1 MQGTP
6 LPWKRRFYVLATE
19 VQAFILLLSY
29 VSKALKSST
38 MKRYGQIY
46 EAKTENPASTL
57 SQNENLIIG
66 SQHSIY

>member
-6 LPWKRRFYVLATE
+6 SPWNRRFYVLATE
-19 VQAFILLLSY
+19 VPAFILLLSY
-29 VSKALKSST
+29 VSKPLSSSR

-46 EAKTENPASTL
+46 EAKKENPVSPL

-66 SQHSIY
+66 SQHSTY